1 MCTRYL
7 TVWNDICGNSTKFG
21 DPNCTE
27 SMDAGELIQEKGKVE
42 TLQLVLKEF
51 TAKKRSS
58 GELKGLISGL
68 RRRGLIRR
76 RVALARVA
84 RVKHNVAGAARIA
97 LFAIQISGRPD

>member
-42 TLQLVLKEF
+42 TLQLVLKG
-51 TAKKRSS
+51 KQGSS
-58 GELKGLISGL
+58 SWKT
-68 RRRGLIRR
+68 
-76 RVALARVA
+76 RVAL
-84 RVKHNVAGAARIA
+84 
-97 LFAIQISGRPD
+97 LFNPPHTSWAHLIFAPFVGTLEA